1 MSEEIE
7 VKKLNF
13 PAFSALSVEV
23 VKEYDTQVECPKHGK
38 YNAHVTVYSDGDE
51 TKSRCPKCVEKEEEA
66 ERAERERAR
75 KIENDKYCRS
85 LNIQPEYYDMMIWDY
100 EPKTFSQ
107 EKAKEAVQELMNNRS
122 GKLILL
128 GPNGVGKSLLAS
140 IATKTLGG
148 RIYTMYE
155 ISTIIRQAYTQ
166 KATRSEME
174 IVRELANLP
183 FLAIDE
189 VGRISNT
196 EAVQNWFSFILD
208 QRHTKRLP
216 TMLTGNLHFRKN
228 CPANGCPKCF
238 ENYFDD
244 DILSR
249 LREDTTIVL
258 IKGPDKRAGQNF
270 KFFTEPEEKKA

>member
-1 MSEEIE
+1 MNDEI
-7 VKKLNF
+7 KTLSF
-13 PAFSALSVEV
+13 PTFSALNVEV
-23 VKEYDTQVECPKHGK
+23 VKEYDTQVECLKHGM
-38 YNAHVTVYSDGDE
+38 YNAHVTLYSDGE
-51 TKSRCPKCVEKEEEA
+51 ESKTRCPKCIKEEA
-66 ERAERERAR
+66 EAEIAERKKAR

-85 LNIQPEYYDMMIWDY
+85 LNIQPEYYDKMIWDY

-107 EKAKEAVQELMNNRS
+107 EKAKEAVQELINNRT

-128 GPNGVGKSLLAS
+128 GANGVGKSLLAS
-140 IATKTLGG
+140 IATKSLGG

-166 KATRSEME
+166 KATKSEME
-174 IVRELANLP
+174 IVKELANLP

-208 QRHTKRLP
+208 QRHTNKLP

-228 CPANGCPKCF
+228 CPDNGCPKCF

-258 IKGPDKRAGQNF
+258 MKGPDKRAGQNF
-270 KFFTEPEEKKA
+270 KFFADPEEKKS